1 MAACTPSFEDVSEVT
16 DLRVLAI
23 QAEPPEAQ
31 YDAQHD
37 VQDVRVRIL
46 AVDPLRTAITML
58 ATLCLPTDSRRC
70 ESGPVPAFPL
80 LDPARS
86 GGNEFSVEVPG
97 RLLSAAVEK
106 FRAGDALLGL
116 GGVRVMLALSVSDG
130 DPRKDVAADKI
141 LLYSKV
147 GTPPNHN
154 PELTG
159 LSLSAGCVQ
168 SSLAPGETLKL
179 KRGVECGLR
188 PVLAEGAQEEYDTT
202 DLRGNAVHLKEQPR
216 YFFFALRGAELDRA
230 TADEPLDGVAP
241 PEGLTRIEA
250 VSDGPGTMWV
260 VVRDGRGGE
269 SWLEI
274 PWEIER

>member
-1 MAACTPSFEDVSEVT
+1 MPSAP
-16 DLRVLAI
+16 LA
-23 QAEPPEAQ
+23 
-31 YDAQHD
+31 
-37 VQDVRVRIL
+37 
-46 AVDPLRTAITML
+46 
-58 ATLCLPTDSRRC
+58 
-70 ESGPVPAFPL
+70 
-80 LDPARS
+80 DPART

-97 RLLSAAVEK
+97 QLLSPAVDE
-106 FRAGDALLGL
+106 FRKNDALLGL
-116 GGVRVMLALSVSDG
+116 GGIRVMLALSVSDG
-130 DPRKDVAADKI
+130 DKLKYVAADKM
-141 LLYSKV
+141 LLYSKL

-159 LSLSAGCVQ
+159 LALSAGCVQ
-168 SSLAPGETLKL
+168 SSLAAGETLKL

-188 PVLAEGAQEEYDTT
+188 PVLAEGAREEYDTT
-202 DLRGNAVHLKEQPR
+202 DLRGNTVHLKEQPR
-216 YFFFALRGAELDRA
+216 YYFFALRGAEFDRA

-274 PWEIER
+274 PWELEP